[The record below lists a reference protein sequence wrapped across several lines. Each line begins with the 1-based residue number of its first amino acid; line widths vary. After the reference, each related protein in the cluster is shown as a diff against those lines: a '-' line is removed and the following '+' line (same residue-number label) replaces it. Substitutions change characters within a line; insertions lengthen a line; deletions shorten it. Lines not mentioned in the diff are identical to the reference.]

1 MLKGGSSIYITQP
14 IQFFHFFILIDA
26 TRPRYPLESFS
37 RWDTASDSRQYE
49 ENTYVKAFLFKYNDH
64 DFRENNCR
72 INEKN
77 PREKKYVL
85 TFFSFRFLS
94 IQLKALCE
102 KWRATMIISVPDVNP
117 INTSLDPLLVGEY
130 GEDLNF
136 ISTFNMFVITNEET
150 ADAYDPFREYL
161 LVTLD
166 LYLPN
171 TNFTKHLK
179 KLPKGTPVPS
189 YLRRPPN
196 PYRKYIVNPGPDDPT
211 GAIFHRRFKEYLD
224 IGFNNLLNRLERG
237 ITITD
242 PYFYDPQ
249 YDQPPVS
256 TITIVL
262 PMEAF
267 DRPDQANL

>member
-1 MLKGGSSIYITQP
+1 MQHARDIHWNPFPDEVPPRTAVNMRK
-14 IQFFHFFILIDA
+14 IL
-26 TRPRYPLESFS
+26 
-37 RWDTASDSRQYE
+37 
-49 ENTYVKAFLFKYNDH
+49 
-64 DFRENNCR
+64 
-72 INEKN
+72 
-77 PREKKYVL
+77 
-85 TFFSFRFLS
+85 
-94 IQLKALCE
+94 
-102 KWRATMIISVPDVNP
+102 PDVDP
-117 INTSLDPLLVGEY
+117 VNTSLDPLLVGEY

-179 KLPKGTPVPS
+179 KLPKGIPTPS

-224 IGFNNLLNRLERG
+224 LGFNNLLNRLERG
-237 ITITD
+237 VTIPD
-242 PYFYDPQ
+242 PYLYDAQ
-249 YDQPPVS
+249 YDQPLS
-256 TITIVL
+256 GESEENGDNGTESREERNEGIEEGNRE
-262 PMEAF
+262 MK
-267 DRPDQANL
+267 